1 VHHIKYYIQLLND
14 DGNKKN
20 IKPLK
25 HKLPV
30 HRMAVVNLGTFL
42 MQFLESLVPLEMVRT
57 VLHPS
62 VRPDLSYGSFVIVV
76 FVLALI
82 YHNMNQLY
90 LIVCLQRWKKLIKLT
105 KSTKLM

>member
-1 VHHIKYYIQLLND
+1 MKSLGESVVHHIKYYIQLLND

-62 VRPDLSYGSFVIVV
+62 VHPDLSYGSFCSCSYLSQHESIVLNSLSPEMEKTNK
-76 FVLALI
+76 F
-82 YHNMNQLY
+82 N
-90 LIVCLQRWKKLIKLT
+90 
-105 KSTKLM
+105 